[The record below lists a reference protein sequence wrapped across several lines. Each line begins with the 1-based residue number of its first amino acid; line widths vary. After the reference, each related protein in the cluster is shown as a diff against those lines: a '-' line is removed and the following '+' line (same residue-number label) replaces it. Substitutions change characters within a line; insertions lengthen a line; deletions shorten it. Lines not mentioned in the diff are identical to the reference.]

1 MSVPLLQVRDATKR
15 YGAVEALAGVSFDL
29 SANETV
35 AVIGPNGAGKS
46 TLFNVINGQ
55 LAADGGTVRLDGALI
70 SGLPPRRIAAS
81 GVARTFQVPAVFASM
96 SVAENV
102 ALALSLAV
110 SRGPQST
117 TANGP
122 PMSIGQA
129 RRTTTDLPGD
139 VSAKP
144 SVDVS
149 ADASARALL
158 ARVGIEAL
166 ADRGC
171 AGLAYGDLKRVE
183 LAIALAGAP
192 RLLLMDEPTA
202 GMPPAERR
210 QLMAL
215 VDDVTAESKLAVLFT
230 EHDMDIVFA
239 HADRILVLDQGRLI
253 AAGTPEQVRADP
265 AVQAAYLGFAV
276 GVGLGLSGS
285 DGAAHA

>member
-1 MSVPLLQVRDATKR
+1 MTASVAVAKPASSRDEYADGVTTPLLQVRGLQKR

-29 SANETV
+29 ARAETV

-55 LAADGGTVRLDGALI
+55 LRADSGSVTLDRTSIGALP
-70 SGLPPRRIAAS
+70 SRRIAAL

-96 SVAENV
+96 TVLENV
-102 ALALSLAV
+102 SLAAMARGAAASSSIV
-110 SRGPQST
+110 SSGDDPHAPS
-117 TANGP
+117 ASSVEP
-122 PMSIGQA
+122 
-129 RRTTTDLPGD
+129 RRSPR
-139 VSAKP
+139 S
-144 SVDVS
+144 
-149 ADASARALL
+149 LL

-171 AGLAYGDLKRVE
+171 ATLAYGDLKRVE
-183 LAIALAGAP
+183 LAIALAGTP

-202 GMPPAERR
+202 GMPPHERR

-215 VDDVTAESKLAVLFT
+215 VDEITAESRLAVLFT

-253 AAGTPEQVRADP
+253 AAGTPDAVRAD
-265 AVQAAYLGFAV
+265 AKVQAAYLG
-276 GVGLGLSGS
+276 LPD
-285 DGAAHA
+285 DGGDRA